1 MNHLLWD
8 LPYITQLYM
17 LCCESGLLEVS
28 LLWLR
33 EILHSQSPDMGA
45 VAIFFLPQMLI
56 DIRSPNHAMIKKKK
70 KLSYGC
76 SVLGKQQLNPRI
88 HRG

>member
-1 MNHLLWD
+1 
-8 LPYITQLYM
+8 M

-56 DIRSPNHAMIKKKK
+56 DIRIPNHAMIKKNSVMVAVCWENNNLTPGYIGV
-70 KLSYGC
+70 KLH
-76 SVLGKQQLNPRI
+76 LNI
-88 HRG
+88 T